1 MANKSS
7 NAEQQ
12 DFPGYPHYPA
22 KEDIMNVKDLD
33 RVSLDVENLSRSQ
46 NAVEPLP
53 AKRSLNTT
61 ANNSEP
67 VLPED
72 ETEDIDDPETAA
84 ANLTEDDLIA
94 LGDDDSAV
102 PKNPVLDGEDL
113 DIPGAEDDDS
123 NEEIGEEDEENNY
136 YSIGGD
142 DHENLDEDRG
152 TE

>member
-1 MANKSS
+1 MDTKSS
-7 NAEQQ
+7 PVEQQ

-22 KEDIMNVKDLD
+22 NQDIMNANELG

-46 NAVEPLP
+46 NSIEPSP
-53 AKRSLNTT
+53 GKVTSNNKG
-61 ANNSEP
+61 NNSEP

-72 ETEDIDDPETAA
+72 EAEDIDDPETAA

-113 DIPGAEDDDS
+113 DIPGAEDDDA

>member
-1 MANKSS
+1 MAKKS
-7 NAEQQ
+7 ATPEQQ
-12 DFPGYPHYPA
+12 DFPGYPHYPSN
-22 KEDIMNVKDLD
+22 EDIMNTKDLD
-33 RVSLDVENLSRSQ
+33 RVPLDVENLSRSRG
-46 NAVEPLP
+46 AVEPAP
-53 AKRSLNTT
+53 NKSTSDNVT
-61 ANNSEP
+61 NNIEP
-67 VLPED
+67 ILPED
-72 ETEDIDDPETAA
+72 DSADIDDPETAA

-142 DHENLDEDRG
+142 AHENLEEDRS